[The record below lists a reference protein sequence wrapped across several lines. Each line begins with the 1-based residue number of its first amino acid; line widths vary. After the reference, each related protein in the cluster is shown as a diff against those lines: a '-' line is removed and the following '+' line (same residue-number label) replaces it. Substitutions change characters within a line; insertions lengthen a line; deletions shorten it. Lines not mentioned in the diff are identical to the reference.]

1 MPTRTLIASLV
12 IGTGALAAVAV
23 VAPGFAQTQAT
34 APAPAPVLDIA
45 QVHARLEAAG
55 YREIDEIERK
65 RDHYEVKA
73 LNVDG
78 RRVELQVDPATA
90 EVRATE
96 LKRDKRRVDPAASA
110 AAAPLSLA
118 QLHDQL
124 RAAGYRAI
132 AKIEREPDRVEVKA
146 VDAQGRRVELDIDPV
161 TAQVRKVEAKS
172 GSRDRS

>member
-12 IGTGALAAVAV
+12 IGTGALAAVAAM
-23 VAPGFAQTQAT
+23 APGFAQTQAA
-34 APAPAPVLDIA
+34 APAPALDIA

-73 LNVDG
+73 LNADG

-96 LKRDKRRVDPAASA
+96 EKRDKRRVDPAASA
-110 AAAPLSLA
+110 AAAPLNLA
-118 QLHDQL
+118 QVHDQL
-124 RAAGYRAI
+124 QAAGYRAI

>member
-12 IGTGALAAVAV
+12 IGTGALAAVAAM
-23 VAPGFAQTQAT
+23 APGFAQTQGG
-34 APAPAPVLDIA
+34 APAPGLDIA

-73 LNVDG
+73 LNADG

-96 LKRDKRRVDPAASA
+96 EKRDKRRVDPAASA
-110 AAAPLSLA
+110 AAAPLNLA
-118 QLHDQL
+118 QVHDQL
-124 RAAGYRAI
+124 QAAGYRAI
-132 AKIEREPDRVEVKA
+132 AKIEREPDCVEA
-146 VDAQGRRVELDIDPV
+146 EAIDAQGRRVELDIDPV